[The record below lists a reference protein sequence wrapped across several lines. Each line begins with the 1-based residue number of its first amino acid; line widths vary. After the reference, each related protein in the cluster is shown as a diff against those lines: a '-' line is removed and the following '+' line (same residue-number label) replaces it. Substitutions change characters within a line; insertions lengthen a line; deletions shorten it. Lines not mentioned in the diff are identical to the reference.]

1 MTDAHTCT
9 DPQHANLKA
18 FMEPA
23 DRLGDMFAEQGNLQ
37 RLLGRNV
44 AEMTPDQLASYRV
57 EMAFAATDE
66 LHEAMNETGWK
77 SWASS
82 RHVNEEEIK
91 DELTDTWLFLLN
103 LMLSV
108 NMTAEDLYSRYAKKR
123 ASNERRHRER
133 YQGIEKCPT
142 CKRAYDNEAV
152 KCQPPN
158 ICAYTVEDPRHDP
171 HTQCARCKH
180 DFADTRCAPAS
191 AQGFGWC
198 DTLKVSF
205 DIAGHVV
212 GEKTDAQ
219 LV

>member
-1 MTDAHTCT
+1 MTTTSLCT
-9 DPQHANLKA
+9 DPEHANLKA

-23 DRLGDMFAEQGNLQ
+23 DRLGNMFTEQGNLQ

-44 AEMTPDQLASYRV
+44 ATMTPDELASYRV
-57 EMAFAATDE
+57 EMAFAMTDE

-91 DELTDTWLFLLN
+91 DELADTWLFLLN

-108 NMTAEDLYSRYAKKR
+108 GMTAEDLFTRYAQKR
-123 ASNERRHRER
+123 IKAERRLANK
-133 YQGIEKCPT
+133 YQGTEKCPT
-142 CKRAYDNEAV
+142 CKRAYDNDAV
-152 KCQPPN
+152 KCTPPN
-158 ICAYTVEDPRHDP
+158 VCAYVVEDESFNPDQ
-171 HTQCARCKH
+171 QCARCKH
-180 DFADTRCAPAS
+180 DFADTHCVAATG
-191 AQGFGWC
+191 QGFGWC
-198 DTLKVSF
+198 DTRKVSF